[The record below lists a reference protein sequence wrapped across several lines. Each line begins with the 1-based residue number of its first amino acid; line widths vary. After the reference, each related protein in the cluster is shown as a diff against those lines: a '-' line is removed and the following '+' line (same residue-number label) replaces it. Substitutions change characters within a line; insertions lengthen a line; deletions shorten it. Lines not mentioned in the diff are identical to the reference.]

1 VLAHLFTGA
10 VFMMRAVQF
19 RDGSERSL
27 EGAAIG
33 RRLAEVEYDLLELL
47 D

>member
-1 VLAHLFTGA
+1 
-10 VFMMRAVQF
+10 MMRGVQYD
-19 RDGSERSL
+19 DGSERSL

-33 RRLAEVEYDLLELL
+33 RRLAEIEYDLLELL